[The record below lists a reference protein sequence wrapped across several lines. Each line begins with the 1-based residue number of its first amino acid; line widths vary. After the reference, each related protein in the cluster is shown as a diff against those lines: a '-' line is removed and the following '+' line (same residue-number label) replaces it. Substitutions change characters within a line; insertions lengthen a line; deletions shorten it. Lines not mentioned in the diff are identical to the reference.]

1 MAIAYKT
8 PGVYREESF
17 RQPEAKLPTGIPGF
31 VGFFQAKPSEKDFPV
46 NTPRALHHQEEFSE
60 KFIAQGYLLEAVTG
74 FFANGGTRCYV
85 VRADSNQEPK
95 SALEAALSSLAPLKD
110 LDLLA
115 VPDAMRLTDESAI
128 IQVQQAMLQ
137 QCAEQGDRFAILDP
151 LPNSTAAAVKNQ
163 QEAIVRGQPE
173 PINAALYYPWLKNTQ
188 GRWVPP
194 CGHIAGIF
202 ARSDRAR
209 GVFKAPANEEIQDAL
224 DLQVAINNS
233 LQGELNPFGINCLR
247 AFPGRGLR
255 VWGARTLSQDPNWRY
270 LNVRRLFLTL
280 GRWIDQNLG
289 WASFEPNSPR
299 LWVRIGRELSAYL
312 TQLWQLGALQGAIP
326 AQAFYVKCDAET
338 NPTDLRE
345 KGEVLTEI
353 GLATAAPA
361 EFLVIRIIHRAGSVE
376 MRPTA

>member
-1 MAIAYKT
+1 MEIDCKT
-8 PGVYREESF
+8 PGVYRKESF

-31 VGFFQAKPSEKDFPV
+31 VGFFQAKPSEKDFPI
-46 NTPRALHHQEEFSE
+46 NTPRALHRQEEFSE

-115 VPDAMRLTDESAI
+115 VPDAMKLTDESAI

-137 QCAEQGDRFAILDP
+137 QCAQQGDRLALLDA
-151 LPNSTAAAVKNQ
+151 LATVKKQ

-255 VWGARTLSQDPNWRY
+255 VWGARTLSQAPNWRY

-289 WASFEPNSPR
+289 WASFEANSPR

-312 TQLWQLGALQGAIP
+312 TQLWQSGALQGASP

-361 EFLVIRIIHRAGSVE
+361 EFLVIRIVHRAGSVE
-376 MRPTA
+376 IRPTA